1 MDMTSAESILS
12 SLSHRHIIT
21 SMHFTK
27 SELELIVRVSAK
39 MEALMLSGDVPEM
52 CKGNILATLFFEPS
66 TRTRLS
72 FESAMLRLGGKVI
85 TVEQGCSTSSE
96 KGESLEDSGKIVS
109 QYSDVIVMR
118 HPSPGSV
125 ETLSTKSDVPVINAG
140 DGPNEHPSQALL
152 DLYTIYTEKGSIDSM
167 KVGFLGDLKF
177 GRTVHSLVKLLS
189 NFDVEFVFVS
199 HPSIAL
205 PDYILDLLKEK
216 GCKVTVTDCLETAI
230 KDLDVL
236 YATRIQEER
245 FDSKEEYKTVKDQY
259 LLTQQILDGSKSEL
273 CLLHPLPRVNEISP
287 EVDDDPKAR
296 YFKQAQN
303 GVYLRMAILA
313 ISLGKIKPSFLA

>member
-1 MDMTSAESILS
+1 MDNKAVETLLS
-12 SLSHRHIIT
+12 SLSHRHIIST
-21 SMHFTK
+21 KHFTK
-27 SELELIVRVSAK
+27 TELELIVRVSAK
-39 MEALMLSGDVPEM
+39 MEALMLSGNVPAL
-52 CKGNILATLFFEPS
+52 CQGNILATLFFEPS

-72 FESAMLRLGGKVI
+72 FESAMLRLGGNVI
-85 TVEQGCSTSSE
+85 SVEQGCSTSSE
-96 KGESLEDSGKIVS
+96 KGESLEDTGKIVS
-109 QYSDVIVMR
+109 QYADVIVMR

-125 ETLSTKSDVPVINAG
+125 ETLSGKSDVPVINAG

-152 DLYTIYTEKGSIDSM
+152 DLYTIYSEKGGIESLKI
-167 KVGFLGDLKF
+167 GFLGDLKF

-189 NFDVEFVFVS
+189 NFNVEFVFIS

-205 PDYILDLLKEK
+205 PDAILTLLKDK
-216 GCKVTVTDCLETAI
+216 NCMVTITDNLAEAI
-230 KDLDVL
+230 KELDVL

-245 FDSKEEYKTVKDQY
+245 FESKSEYNDVKDQY
-259 LLTQQILDGSKSEL
+259 LLTQQILDTSQSDL

-313 ISLGKIKPSFLA
+313 IALGKIKSSFLT